1 MIRKTLAVA
10 LLVLLPASA
19 RAQHASPDFRDYQAL
34 LAKYV
39 IPVAEKGEPFDTRF
53 DYEQLYV
60 DEKIWTL
67 KRSERLERI
76 HAQLLAASPAA
87 MKPAERLAWAL
98 NTYNFLVI
106 EQVTVNLI
114 MPKRKNHPFSFI
126 RYSNVDQIRPGV
138 LDFFDT
144 EVANVE
150 GRAYGLKGFQ
160 RRFVFGDTTS
170 GTGPRAPLGDPRLR
184 FATNPGRIGSP
195 PLLPFAF
202 DPDSLDHQ
210 LDRVT
215 RTALALPRFVT
226 VQANPP
232 LLLVSDWLSSDLGD
246 FGGTTQGM
254 LAWVRKYGPRSLGET
269 MKRANLGTVSRYM
282 QADPKLNQKAH
293 PKVVMPAPADSGKAS
308 Q

>member
-19 RAQHASPDFRDYQAL
+19 RAQHAIPDFGDYQSL
-34 LAKYV
+34 LARYV
-39 IPVAEKGEPFDTRF
+39 VPVAEKGAPFDTRV

-67 KRSERLERI
+67 KRSERLEQI
-76 HAQLLAASPAA
+76 HAQLLAARPSA

-98 NTYNFLVI
+98 NTYNFLII
-106 EQVTVNLI
+106 EHVTLNLI
-114 MPKRKNHPFSFI
+114 MPKRNNHPFSFI

-150 GRAYGLKGFQ
+150 GRAYGLNAFQ
-160 RRFVFGDTTS
+160 RRFVFGDTAS
-170 GTGPRAPLGDPRLR
+170 GNGPRAPLADPRLR

-202 DPDSLDHQ
+202 HPDSLDRQ

-226 VQANPP
+226 VRANPP
-232 LLLVSDWLSSDLGD
+232 LLLVSDWLASDLGD
-246 FGGTTQGM
+246 FGGTQQGM
-254 LAWVRKYGPRSLGET
+254 LAFVRKYGPRSLGEA
-269 MKRANLGTVSRYM
+269 MKKANLTVVSRYI

-293 PKVVMPAPADSGKAS
+293 PKVVMPTPADSAKAS
-308 Q
+308 R